1 VIEIITI
8 GIDIGGYIKFSR
20 KDKKIAI
27 PNVIGSRTSG
37 WSGLASDESW
47 INNLVLIQ
55 DETEFFIGELARSQS
70 DVKHFIMDQGRL
82 DKIDEVF
89 KLIKAVLPLI
99 SIEEKEEE
107 GEEEEREEDIV
118 LAIGVPLSTSIDKMK
133 ELSRLKG
140 SVSIKIKNE
149 STNEIREF
157 KLNLKQ
163 ILVMPEAY
171 GSYYYH
177 VAKYHDSR
185 TINALVISLD
195 LLTEIM
201 TVVEGRII
209 RRASVNLTNASLF
222 VLANK
227 ISLGLQQQTNQII
240 KPLSIIKNLRD
251 NIDEVI
257 ISGKRYNITEIRE
270 HYIRQISQEI
280 VDSIKNIL
288 NFLPLDLDI
297 EYYIITGEAVPIFWN
312 EIEMLI
318 LTNNLIKDLDR
329 IMVIKDH
336 SFANAIG
343 FELMGEKKISTSEEN
358 E

>member
-1 VIEIITI
+1 MIEIITI

-20 KDKKIAI
+20 KDIKIAI

-37 WSGLASDESW
+37 WSGLSSDESW

-55 DETEFFIGELARSQS
+55 DGSEFFIGELARSQS

-99 SIEEKEEE
+99 SIEEEK
-107 GEEEEREEDIV
+107 DIV
-118 LAIGVPLSTSIDKMK
+118 LAIGVPLSTSIEKMK

-140 SVSIKIKNE
+140 PVAIKIKNE
-149 STNEIREF
+149 STDEIKEVE
-157 KLNLKQ
+157 LNLKQ

-177 VAKYHDSR
+177 VAKYHNSR

-209 RRASVNLTNASLF
+209 RQASVNLTNASLF

-240 KPLSIIKNLRD
+240 KPLSIMKNLRD

-343 FELMGEKKISTSEEN
+343 FELMGEKKISTSKEDE
-358 E
+358 